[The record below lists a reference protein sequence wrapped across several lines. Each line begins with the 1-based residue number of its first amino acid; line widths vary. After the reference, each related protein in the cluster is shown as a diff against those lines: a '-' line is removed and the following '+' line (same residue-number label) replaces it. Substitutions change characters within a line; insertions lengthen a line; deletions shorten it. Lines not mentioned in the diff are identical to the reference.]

1 MDIEFWYE
9 YLSQTS
15 CGQWAQ
21 LMKVEGI
28 VRKEK
33 ALSEMD
39 GVTEHETGQWEGTP
53 GDNTL
58 QGSGKRK
65 TTPQK

>member
-1 MDIEFWYE
+1 
-9 YLSQTS
+9 
-15 CGQWAQ
+15 
-21 LMKVEGI
+21 MKVEGI

-53 GDNTL
+53 GDDTRYKEVVREKQPLKSNPEML
-58 QGSGKRK
+58 
-65 TTPQK
+65 